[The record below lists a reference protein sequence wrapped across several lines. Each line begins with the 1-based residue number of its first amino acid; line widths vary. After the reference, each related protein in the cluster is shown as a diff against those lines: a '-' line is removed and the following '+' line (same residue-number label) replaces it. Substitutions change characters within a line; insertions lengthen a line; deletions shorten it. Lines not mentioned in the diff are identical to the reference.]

1 MEEKCSEQL
10 QSAQVVAQKQQ
21 QVETEKKIK
30 WTTWIRRRFVS
41 MLSFRQ
47 TEARVH
53 SIALSLTRAI
63 ASGIHPVLALIIL
76 SKWTQL
82 VVSSGHEQQMHQQQQ
97 QQPQQGQHRVHMQH
111 RVHRV
116 GEY

>member
-1 MEEKCSEQL
+1 MNSPQVCVHAKL
-10 QSAQVVAQKQQ
+10 SANGSSRAFNR
-21 QVETEKKIK
+21 T
-30 WTTWIRRRFVS
+30 
-41 MLSFRQ
+41 LSD
-47 TEARVH
+47 
-53 SIALSLTRAI
+53 SRAI